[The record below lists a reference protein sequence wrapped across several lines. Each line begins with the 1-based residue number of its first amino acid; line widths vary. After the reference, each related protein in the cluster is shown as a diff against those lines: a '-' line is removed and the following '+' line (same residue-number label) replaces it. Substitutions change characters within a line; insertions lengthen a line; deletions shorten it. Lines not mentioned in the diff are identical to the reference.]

1 MSSTIW
7 GMPSMRSMSQVT
19 AASAFFPPSAA
30 TAPMTSAMMDDTPAA
45 RRPTSTLVDS
55 PASVRSSMSRP
66 IQSVPKGWAKLG
78 ARFFIEKSVAVAA
91 SATTSPATTTAA
103 SAAKAPK
110 NAASV
115 NPLFPTRAARG
126 ACRRGG
132 AASLEPLGS
141 AVPTKRVSPSGTCCA
156 SLRGAAPI
164 EPKRPVGVS
173 CEPGLPSDWELP
185 NPTADSQ
192 VKQVSTRSSA
202 MSSPL
207 AHAGIHHAVQ
217 RAGYQVAGEHEGGG
231 E

>member
-1 MSSTIW
+1 
-7 GMPSMRSMSQVT
+7 MRSMSQVT

-115 NPLFPTRAARG
+115 NLLFPTRAARG

-141 AVPTKRVSPSGTCCA
+141 AVPTK
-156 SLRGAAPI
+156 
-164 EPKRPVGVS
+164 
-173 CEPGLPSDWELP
+173 PGLPSDWELP

-207 AHAGIHHAVQ
+207 AHARIHHAVQ